1 MAQRENIGAILVREG
16 LVTDDDLQVAR
27 GIQAESGEALTRV
40 LVDESMID
48 EAKLVRV
55 LAEHMGIEYVNLA
68 DVTVDPTAALLI
80 PETLARRY
88 SVIPYGFDGDA
99 LLIAMADPSNVLVID
114 DIRAITGMQVVSRIS
129 TRSDILDAVRRMGA
143 YDDSVSDLADLM
155 TDDEESEDLSSIE
168 AAVEEAPIV
177 QLVNTLVTRA
187 VNERASDIHIEPGE
201 HDLRIRFRID
211 GVLHEVM
218 SSPRSVSGAVVSRL
232 KIMAELDIAER
243 RVPQDGR
250 VSLRV
255 TGRQIDL
262 RVATLPSIYGEKVVI
277 RILDKDDA
285 VLDLPDL
292 GFLPESLDRFERSY
306 TKPYGTILVT
316 GPTGSGKTTTL
327 YSTLNI
333 LNKPDVNIITV
344 EDPVEYR
351 LAGIT
356 QVQVNRK
363 AGLQFHTVLK
373 SILRSDPDI
382 ILIGEVRDGETAAI
396 AIEAALTGHLVLTTL
411 HTNDAASSVGR
422 LIDMGVEPYLV
433 SSSIDSILAQRL
445 ARLICDRCKVPKE
458 VSGDLVSQMGFDPD
472 EAPLTIYDAVGCK
485 VCSDT
490 GYRGRLCITEILLM
504 SEEIQHLA
512 VERRPSDEIKKVAI
526 EQGMKTLRRD
536 GMDKVRLG
544 LTTLEEVMRV
554 VV

>member
-445 ARLICDRCKVPKE
+445 ARLICDRCKTPKE

-472 EAPLTIYDAVGCK
+472 EGPLTIYDAVGCK